1 MRYKP
6 DLHDLLHRVGNGD
19 SLALEELD
27 SEIRQP
33 LTNFLYKQFSTSLS
47 EDDIEDI
54 IQYTLIQIWRIAPN
68 YLGSNGNAS
77 AKRMINQIARHRALR
92 LLKSYKHEM
101 FSLNDSDDDSESGNR
116 GKNLSSHLKN
126 HNTSRNG
133 TEDQALKKIIWQEVN
148 SLIESLPEHEK
159 TIFRLRMEQGLTM
172 DEIGAIVERSKPR
185 VKQILDS
192 ILSKIRT
199 YYRS

>member
-1 MRYKP
+1 MRYKS

-27 SEIRQP
+27 TEIRQP
-33 LTNFLYKQFSTSLS
+33 LKKFLYKKFSNNLS
-47 EDDIEDI
+47 EDDIEDT
-54 IQYTLIQIWRIAPN
+54 IQYTLIQIWHTAPD
-68 YLGSNGNAS
+68 YQGLNGNAS
-77 AKRMINQIARHRALR
+77 AQKMIFTIARNRAIR
-92 LLKSYKHEM
+92 ILKSYKHRLI
-101 FSLNDSDDDSESGNR
+101 SLNDYDDSENGSGR
-116 GKNLSSHLKN
+116 SSLVAYLRNPTGSK
-126 HNTSRNG
+126 NG
-133 TEDQALKKIIWQEVN
+133 TEEQALKKIIWQEVN
-148 SLIESLPEHEK
+148 SLIKSLPEHEK

>member
-6 DLHDLLHRVGNGD
+6 DLHDLLHRVGKGD

-54 IQYTLIQIWRIAPN
+54 IQYTLIQIWRIAPD

-77 AKRMINQIARHRALR
+77 AKSMINQIARHRALR

-101 FSLNDSDDDSESGNR
+101 FSLNDSDDDSESGGN
-116 GKNLSSHLKN
+116 NLGSHLKN
-126 HNTSRNG
+126 HNTSRNV

-172 DEIGAIVERSKPR
+172 DEIGARVERSKPR